1 MEKSALAMFLA
12 LSYICPLAL
21 AARSKFHLLTHLADH
36 VRSFGPASNFN
47 TERFESFNS
56 PIREASVHSNRQAP
70 SYDILTRMLDQELL
84 RHVINGGEWTK
95 NGRIMKASSRVQE
108 FSSSS
113 ENKLLMQ
120 MWGLQSVK
128 ERERS
133 AHIKRMPHAEGKAV
147 FRDNN
152 LRSQIIGLASDVE
165 ETLFESGCEVWSA
178 ARDACALGSFV
189 LFQRSQDAVEGMVG
203 KVNAIWKR
211 TGGAGFVQ
219 VEVLEDSSWSEQW
232 EMRRLISKGVHAIV
246 PATNIVMKVN
256 VVHDCVHHKSVV
268 DAQGR
273 SVRQERRETGL
284 TAPAVMHRSSGS
296 QQHFLL
302 NHYLLR
308 YPPSRLTHT
317 FPSHQH
323 KNTDVR
329 TAAKRAEKEITR
341 AQEQK
346 SKKKRVSVVKVQPA
360 DEDDDADMEAVWS
373 EADETIDD
381 LGPEEEGNAEQEE
394 STGIRRADEVELDED
409 EDGDGEEIEVDS
421 DFSEE

>member
-1 MEKSALAMFLA
+1 
-12 LSYICPLAL
+12 
-21 AARSKFHLLTHLADH
+21 
-36 VRSFGPASNFN
+36 
-47 TERFESFNS
+47 
-56 PIREASVHSNRQAP
+56 
-70 SYDILTRMLDQELL
+70 
-84 RHVINGGEWTK
+84 
-95 NGRIMKASSRVQE
+95 
-108 FSSSS
+108 
-113 ENKLLMQ
+113 
-120 MWGLQSVK
+120 
-128 ERERS
+128 
-133 AHIKRMPHAEGKAV
+133 
-147 FRDNN
+147 
-152 LRSQIIGLASDVE
+152 
-165 ETLFESGCEVWSA
+165 
-178 ARDACALGSFV
+178 
-189 LFQRSQDAVEGMVG
+189 MVG